1 MSTGERGEHNAIG
14 FRNVDEEAEHDEA
27 GSQGAGPGEQP
38 DEQRG
43 GAEGG
48 HSDAADK
55 APAAPADDESPLG
68 DTDQHSDAG
77 A

>member
-1 MSTGERGEHNAIG
+1 MSTGERG
-14 FRNVDEEAEHDEA
+14 
-27 GSQGAGPGEQP
+27 
-38 DEQRG
+38 

-48 HSDAADK
+48 QSDAADK
-55 APAAPADDESPLG
+55 APAAPADDGSPLG